1 MPTDSCSLRCCYPC
15 HSIEG
20 STAGAPCPGI
30 HRPRFHP
37 LATSPQ
43 TPMQWRDS
51 NAAYLKRVMAREGN
65 SDQTVRGEG
74 RQPTYSTTRK
84 EHHMYT
90 LIDFRTNAR
99 LVRSLAAAL
108 GLVAGLAF
116 GSVAAHAGSGDDY
129 WQHQRDQQ
137 AQQDRQRQEEAHRD
151 YQRRSEENSQQWN
164 RQQEM
169 DLQRRQEQ
177 SKPYTFT
184 TPQGGS
190 LYCQKSGSSVFCQ

>member
-1 MPTDSCSLRCCYPC
+1 
-15 HSIEG
+15 
-20 STAGAPCPGI
+20 
-30 HRPRFHP
+30 
-37 LATSPQ
+37 
-43 TPMQWRDS
+43 
-51 NAAYLKRVMAREGN
+51 
-65 SDQTVRGEG
+65 
-74 RQPTYSTTRK
+74 
-84 EHHMYT
+84 MYHF
-90 LIDFRTNAR
+90 IDVRTNSR
-99 LVRSLAAAL
+99 LVRNLSAAL
-108 GLVAGLAF
+108 GLAF
-116 GSVAAHAGSGDDY
+116 GLFIGVTAAHAAGSGDDY

-137 AQQDRQRQEEAHRD
+137 AQQDQRRQEEAHRD